1 MLALREAQG
10 YIQFSWESLHLI
22 MAKQL
27 IAIELARLEI
37 GQSSETKDKEKQ
49 IDIEVA
55 KRKLIGI
62 K

>member
-1 MLALREAQG
+1 
-10 YIQFSWESLHLI
+10 

-27 IAIELARLEI
+27 IAIELVRLEI
-37 GQSSETKDKEKQ
+37 GQSSEKKDKEKQ